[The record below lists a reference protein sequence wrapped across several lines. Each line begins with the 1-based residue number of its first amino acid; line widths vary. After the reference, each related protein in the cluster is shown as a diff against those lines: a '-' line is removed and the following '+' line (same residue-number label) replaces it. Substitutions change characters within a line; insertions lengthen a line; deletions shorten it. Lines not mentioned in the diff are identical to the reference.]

1 LALGLL
7 IGPLNQE
14 CTVAKSF
21 QILILASAVFVQTA
35 HADMNSIVHG
45 TSCSSQGS
53 WTQNAL
59 EQANAIVETVT
70 NLANDPNCAAFT
82 KVIGTIG
89 ASTFNQTVDPKSE
102 QAKQSFRAETI
113 MSELNALRTV
123 LGNNADAAKIISPIL
138 AKTTLQSMTSVVGS
152 STTSGAAQRAALALL
167 TGRFSVVADRGLNM
181 LNQLFT
187 ALPQHTKCM
196 DKRPDAIASLFVGGV
211 RMAAA
216 FGTGGQGISERF
228 ASTLGNFISFLRAQK
243 FAKIEK
249 QLNKQKFWTEISCL
263 IESTQANYCAV
274 RDGFELLKSQK
285 AAAAKSF
292 KGTPLEGYYIMSREV
307 PQLSSWIQQIQNGI
321 EPRLI
326 TDAAAKKNVWTSMNK
341 LYEDYYDIPALYFEN
356 FNTVY
361 KVATTLEQK
370 QNNIRNIV
378 LKLSELMTNGGY
390 GEKAG
395 VINFFA
401 QAKDPDFMPFFL
413 IGRDRIPEEIISRG
427 QDKMTV
433 GDYLRNLEKTPE
445 LRNPDALM
453 DTVLVQLRELMDQ
466 AMISGADYFRKRMSV
481 DQTNLVD
488 ESMTGSTV
496 TVRESARN
504 IRNYLKNLY
513 GRLQN
518 EPLSQAILP
527 SIIETMSKLDR
538 LDKKFKA
545 LDVASERFK
554 RTVNEGAPGFNIDDL
569 SGYDGDKR
577 NQMKLLFEGIVLSV
591 YEEFNIM
598 LQRDAFFTT
607 RISTYVKHDYF
618 SRAKHED
625 FSKYANQLMVTA
637 GNNILDRL
645 QEYQRFNIAE
655 AEADLSNANNIN
667 MENLDQL
674 EDLVVGHVEDY
685 LLNLNKRA
693 GRNFAKTNNPDL
705 LHTFILPQKMVLFAK
720 KQDLNNESENV
731 RAKVCIQTLGFKRFK
746 RFVFLC
752 QGAKLQSTLGSNK
765 KGFSLPV
772 EFDYNKLMH
781 ERLKG
786 DSLVNKL
793 TNSAMTEASN
803 RFSNVCLLRDY
814 FRNNLVGWMSQ
825 NFNE

>member
-1 LALGLL
+1 MA
-7 IGPLNQE
+7 
-14 CTVAKSF
+14 TSVKF
-21 QILILASAVFVQTA
+21 LILASAVFVQTA
-35 HADMNSIVHG
+35 HADMNSIVAG

-59 EQANAIVETVT
+59 EQADAIVETVT
-70 NLANDPNCAAFT
+70 NLASDPNCAAFT
-82 KVIGTIG
+82 KTIGSIG

-102 QAKQSFRAETI
+102 QAQQSFRAETI
-113 MSELNALRTV
+113 VSELSALRTV
-123 LGNNADAAKIISPIL
+123 LGNNAAAAKIISPIL
-138 AKTTLQSMTSVVGS
+138 AKSTLQSMTSVAGS
-152 STTSGAAQRAALALL
+152 STTSGVAQRAALALL
-167 TGRFSVVADRGLNM
+167 NNRFTVVADRGLNL

-196 DKRPDAIASLFVGGV
+196 DKRPDAIAALFVGGV

-216 FGTGGQGISERF
+216 FGNGGQGVSERF
-228 ASTLGNFISFLRAQK
+228 ASTLGNFINFLRAQK
-243 FAKIEK
+243 FAAIEK
-249 QLNKQKFWTEISCL
+249 KLNQQKFWTEVSCL
-263 IESTQANYCAV
+263 IETTQANYCSV

-285 AAAAKSF
+285 AASSKSF

-307 PQLSSWIQQIQNGI
+307 PQLSAWIQQIQNGI

-356 FNTVY
+356 FTTVY
-361 KVATTLEQK
+361 KVATTIEQK

-378 LKLSELMTNGGY
+378 LKLSDLMANGGM

-413 IGRDRIPEEIISRG
+413 IGRERIPPEVIGRGSDRITP
-427 QDKMTV
+427 
-433 GDYLRNLEKTPE
+433 GDYLRDLEKTPE

-496 TVRESARN
+496 TVRQSAKN

-513 GRLQN
+513 MRLQT
-518 EPLSQAILP
+518 EPASQAILP

-538 LDKKFKA
+538 LDKKFMA

-554 RTVNEGAPGFNIDDL
+554 RSVNDGGPGFNIDDL

-607 RISTYVKHDYF
+607 RLSTYVRHDYF
-618 SRAKHED
+618 SRAKKED

-655 AEADLSNANNIN
+655 AEADLSTANNIN

-674 EDLVVGHVEDY
+674 ENLVVGHMEDY
-685 LLNLNKRA
+685 LLNLNRRA
-693 GRNFAKTNNPDL
+693 GRNFAQTNNPDL
-705 LHTFILPQKMVLFAK
+705 LHTLLLGQKMVLFAK
-720 KQDLNNESENV
+720 KQDLNNEAENV
-731 RAKVCIQTLGFKRFK
+731 RAKVCIQTLGFKRFR
-746 RFVFLC
+746 RFIFLC
-752 QGAKLQSTLGSNK
+752 MGAKLQSTLASK
-765 KGFSLPV
+765 TKGFSLPL
-772 EFDYNKLMH
+772 EFDYNALVRQRMA
-781 ERLKG
+781 G
-786 DSLVNKL
+786 DSVMNKI
-793 TNSAMTEASN
+793 TNSSMSPASN